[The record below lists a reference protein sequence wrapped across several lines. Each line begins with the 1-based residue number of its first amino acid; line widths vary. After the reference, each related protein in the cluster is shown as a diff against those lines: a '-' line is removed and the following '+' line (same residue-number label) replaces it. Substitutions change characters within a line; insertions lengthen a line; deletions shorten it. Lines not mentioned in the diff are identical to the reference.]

1 MSNLIDSSDKLI
13 NKKSVFYK
21 KALCGLTNLGNT
33 CFMNSIIQ
41 CLNSIRSFVKIF
53 LSDIYKKDINTDK
66 IEHNLVEQWALLSKG
81 LYDKNCVITPLSF
94 HKCIHLLSTHK
105 GLLQFTG
112 YEENDSQEFLQFF
125 LENIHI
131 GISKEVIMSI
141 NGSPQNEIDNKAI
154 KAFHSWKHYFK
165 NDYSKII
172 ELFYG
177 QFISKITSN
186 NDETFISES
195 FEPFSNISLEI
206 PEDCNQNIN
215 IYDCL
220 DNFTKDEDLDEF
232 KQNNNDKNKY
242 KKKILFWQTPKI
254 LIIFFKRFNNKGLK
268 IHKLIDFPLEEL
280 NLSKYSIGYDK
291 NTCIFDLHAVSNH
304 IGNTNGGHYWA
315 YTKNYDKNWYKYNDK
330 IVSHKSIDDIVTSN
344 AYCLFYK
351 KRNILKK

>member
-1 MSNLIDSSDKLI
+1 MSINSPDKSL

-21 KALCGLTNLGNT
+21 KGLCGLTNLGNT

-41 CLNSIRSFVKIF
+41 CLNSNRNFVKIF
-53 LSDIYKKDINTDK
+53 LSDIYKEDINTDK
-66 IEHNLVEQWALLSKG
+66 VEHNLVEQWAILSKG
-81 LYDKNCVITPLSF
+81 LYNKNCVITPSSL
-94 HKCIHLLSTHK
+94 HKCIQILSAHK
-105 GLLQFTG
+105 GLAQFSG
-112 YEENDSQEFLQFF
+112 YQQNDSQEFLQFF
-125 LENIHI
+125 LESIHI
-131 GISKEVIMSI
+131 GMSKEVIMSI

-177 QFISKITSN
+177 QFISTITTN
-186 NDETFISES
+186 NDEKFNSET

-206 PEDCNQNIN
+206 PEENDENID
-215 IYDCL
+215 IYDCF
-220 DNFTKDEDLDEF
+220 DNFTKNEILEEF
-232 KQNNNDKNKY
+232 KQNCDDTNRY

-254 LIIFFKRFNNKGLK
+254 LIIFFKRFDNKGNK
-268 IHKLIDFPLEEL
+268 KNNLIDFPIEGL

-291 NTCIFDLHAVSNH
+291 HSCIFDLQAVSNH
-304 IGNTNGGHYWA
+304 NGNTNGGHYWA

-330 IVSHKSIDDIVTSN
+330 IVSQKSIDDIVTTN

-351 KRNILKK
+351 KRNIFKKTI